1 MNKSPILWHHF
12 CVWKVFIKCLIFDV
26 ATASIEAMMIPLD
39 PFVQRS
45 RCLVAWLGWWIV
57 GPWGW
62 AGCLH
67 APSHY
72 IMRAMSAAV
81 RCRVH
86 CDIKRNIVQECSSRV
101 QVTGC
106 PPPQWTPSK
115 WWLHPGKTLPISAG
129 SWRWPVTSVQGVYN
143 YCTAVQG
150 VQRAHLCHASPWRT
164 DCQSWLSLTPAHI
177 APVSQVAPTL
187 HCQYWSAQW
196 RDNGGKMKMCPKSS
210 ILRGAGGSSR

>member
-1 MNKSPILWHHF
+1 
-12 CVWKVFIKCLIFDV
+12 
-26 ATASIEAMMIPLD
+26 MIPLD

-57 GPWGW
+57 GCWAL

-86 CDIKRNIVQECSSRV
+86 CDIKRNIVQECSSWV

-106 PPPQWTPSK
+106 PPPQWTLSK

-129 SWRWPVTSVQGVYN
+129 SWRWPVTTVQGVQGVYS
-143 YCTAVQG
+143 CTGCTEGSPVPCLTVTYRLSVVTQPHTGTHRPG
-150 VQRAHLCHASPWRT
+150 VTSGHQHHT
-164 DCQSWLSLTPAHI
+164 TLSVLIST
-177 APVSQVAPTL
+177 VT
-187 HCQYWSAQW
+187 
-196 RDNGGKMKMCPKSS
+196 G
-210 ILRGAGGSSR
+210 

>member
-12 CVWKVFIKCLIFDV
+12 CVWKVFIKCFIYDV
-26 ATASIEAMMIPLD
+26 GTASIEAMMIPLD
-39 PFVQRS
+39 LFVQRS

-57 GPWGW
+57 GCWAW

-86 CDIKRNIVQECSSRV
+86 CDIKRNLVQECSSRV

-106 PPPQWTPSK
+106 PPPQWTLSK

-129 SWRWPVTSVQGVYN
+129 SWRWPVTSVQGVQG
-143 YCTAVQG
+143 VQG
-150 VQRAHLCHASPWRT
+150 VYRVLQLYRGLTCAMPHRDVPTVSRDSASHRHTSPRCHKWSP
-164 DCQSWLSLTPAHI
+164 HYI
-177 APVSQVAPTL
+177 VSIDQHSDGIMAVKWK
-187 HCQYWSAQW
+187 CVQKVQY
-196 RDNGGKMKMCPKSS
+196 
-210 ILRGAGGSSR
+210 